1 MEDVSASAIVAV
13 PSFRIGSSCVCEN
26 SLHMDVGH
34 FKIATDAPAT
44 GFVSESTTAA
54 LQPMASSDEIASC
67 GFRSD
72 LDREEVVG
80 CSAKSLE
87 TKFAEAC
94 SGIGASEGEDDGTT
108 TRPESLDEVKQL
120 SVSSVPFSN
129 VAEEDDSLAAQSD
142 QVAED
147 SCSLSVL
154 SDSGSV
160 CGGGGEESA
169 DDTSPRLNDL
179 EAIPKDAGALS
190 EVFDNHDIARSP
202 LDSRPNISNVED
214 ALTDRTTLTDIPAV
228 PIHRASSDLTGSV
241 LGGKRRFSPDMDCQ
255 PPWGCVSICG
265 RRPEME
271 DALAAVPR
279 FTKLPATFLC
289 DSHLTGAQPQN
300 PESSALHFFGVYD
313 GHGGCQVA
321 NYCRDRIHEA
331 LVEELRSFD
340 DVGPDENSWKKCW
353 EKILTSCFLKVD
365 AEVAGTTVNEEPLP
379 PDSGKEPIAPET
391 VGSTAVVA
399 ILSFNQIIVANCG
412 DSRAVLCRGKEAIPL
427 SVDHKPNREDE
438 YSRIEAAGGKVIQ
451 WNGYRV
457 FGVLAMSR
465 SIGDRYL
472 KPWIIPEPEVTF
484 VSRMKEDECLVLAS
498 DGLWDVIPNEE
509 ACDIARRRI
518 LHWYKKNGLTSS
530 IERSQGIDLAAQSA
544 AEHLSKLALQR
555 GTKDNVTVIV
565 IDLKERRKFRIKT

>member
-13 PSFRIGSSCVCEN
+13 PPFRIGSSCVCKN
-26 SLHMDVGH
+26 SLHMDVGR
-34 FKIATDAPAT
+34 FKIAPDAPAT
-44 GFVSESTTAA
+44 GFVSESTTPAVE
-54 LQPMASSDEIASC
+54 PMASDGIAARD
-67 GFRSD
+67 FRPD
-72 LDREEVVG
+72 LEREEDVG

-94 SGIGASEGEDDGTT
+94 SGIGASEGEDRVTT
-108 TRPESLDEVKQL
+108 TRPESFDEAKQL
-120 SVSSVPFSN
+120 SASPAPFSN
-129 VAEEDDSLAAQSD
+129 VAEDDSLASQSD

-169 DDTSPRLNDL
+169 DDTSPRLNGL
-179 EAIPKDAGALS
+179 EAIPKDAGDLS
-190 EVFDNHDIARSP
+190 EVFDNHDTVRSP
-202 LDSRPNISNVED
+202 LNSRPNTSHVED
-214 ALTDRTTLTDIPAV
+214 ALADRTTLTNIPAI
-228 PIHRASSDLTGSV
+228 PIHRASSDFTGSV

-279 FTKLPATFLC
+279 FTKLPTTFLC
-289 DSHLTGAQPQN
+289 DSQLAAARPEN

-321 NYCRDRIHEA
+321 NYCRDRIHVA
-331 LVEELRSFD
+331 LVEELRTLD
-340 DVGPDENSWKKCW
+340 DVGPDESSWKKSW
-353 EKILTSCFLKVD
+353 EKVLTSCFLKVD
-365 AEVAGTTVNEEPLP
+365 AEVAGTTANGEPLS
-379 PDSGKEPIAPET
+379 PDSGREPIAPET

-399 ILSFNQIIVANCG
+399 IISFHQIIVANCG

-438 YSRIEAAGGKVIQ
+438 YARIEAAGGKVIQ

-484 VSRMKEDECLVLAS
+484 VSRMKEDECLILAS

-518 LHWYKKNGLTSS
+518 LHWYKKNGSTSS
-530 IERSQGIDLAAQSA
+530 IERSQGVDLAAQSA
-544 AEHLSKLALQR
+544 ADHLSKLALQR